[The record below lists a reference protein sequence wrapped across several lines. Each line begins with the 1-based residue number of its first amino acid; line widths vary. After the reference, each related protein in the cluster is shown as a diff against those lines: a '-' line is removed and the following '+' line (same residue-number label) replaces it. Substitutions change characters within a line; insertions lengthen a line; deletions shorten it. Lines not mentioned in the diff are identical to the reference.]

1 MTLLIKGAERM
12 CKIKVHIKVMDF
24 FIFQRTIFQNVAE
37 GGNFRRNSGRDTEV
51 FAHTIFTHIWPTNCP
66 INSKVQILTMFQD
79 HFYDTPLDHLVSG
92 KLHCFVGEEGE
103 EEDRKTPP
111 QEPLQRLNKQNSEL
125 KDMIDMV
132 DIVKTKNCR
141 QQQKSLSPAYISH
154 LEGEK
159 VALYDD
165 KVILET
171 QYKKKKA
178 ENEQLRAIV
187 YNLECQI
194 QNTQRDYGAKQ
205 AVCDSKIDQKQELI
219 DYLSED
225 VRDLQQQCKCLLD
238 KLAKHEKLKKAVQ
251 DLEKKADLLRKQ
263 IRSMTDELAQHES
276 LTEKQKSD
284 NKILKMDKRT
294 LQLQLKEAQNLIKSQ
309 DEIITRQ
316 GREISANHELI
327 EELQERTAEM
337 QRTIRDLKS
346 QASQRQEEKILA
358 CVQNLEEEFRLL
370 ANGADTPKTL
380 GDDSLQKTVLKK
392 TVWSRFASL
401 PVDMVTGLC
410 TVGVFATLVVF
421 KTKLN

>member
-1 MTLLIKGAERM
+1 
-12 CKIKVHIKVMDF
+12 
-24 FIFQRTIFQNVAE
+24 
-37 GGNFRRNSGRDTEV
+37 
-51 FAHTIFTHIWPTNCP
+51 
-66 INSKVQILTMFQD
+66 MFQG
-79 HFYDTPLDHLVSG
+79 HIYDRPLDNLVSG
-92 KLHCFVGEEGE
+92 KLHCFVGE

-141 QQQKSLSPAYISH
+141 QQQKSLSPTYISH

-159 VALYDD
+159 LALYDD
-165 KVILET
+165 KIILET
-171 QYKKKKA
+171 QYNKKKA

-194 QNTQRDYGAKQ
+194 QNTQREYGAKQ

-225 VRDLQQQCKCLLD
+225 VRDLQLQCKSLLD
-238 KLAKHEKLKKAVQ
+238 KLAKHEKLKKAVR

-316 GREISANHELI
+316 GREISANNELI

-337 QRTIRDLKS
+337 QRTIQDLQS

-358 CVQNLEEEFRLL
+358 CVKNLEEEFRLL
-370 ANGADTPKTL
+370 ANGTDTPKTL

-401 PVDMVTGLC
+401 PVDVVTGLC